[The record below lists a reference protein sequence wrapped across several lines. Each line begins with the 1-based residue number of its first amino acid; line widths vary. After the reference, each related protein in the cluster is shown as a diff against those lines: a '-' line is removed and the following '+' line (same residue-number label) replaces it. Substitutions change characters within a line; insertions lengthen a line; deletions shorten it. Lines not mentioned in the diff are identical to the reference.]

1 MILILVLLDILVMS
15 LWVGVDTPEI
25 VTMNLESQVSIAC
38 KPLAV
43 FAIYIFLGQLHNLD
57 I

>member
-43 FAIYIFLGQLHNLD
+43 FAVHIFLGQLHNLD